1 MRYIVEPKVL
11 AAVLEEGRRAKEKL
25 QDHFRMPKFE
35 YKTVMP
41 EDAKEV
47 YRLCAIFG
55 DQEVIQRDGF
65 VAKEK

>member
-1 MRYIVEPKVL
+1 MKYRADPKVIE
-11 AAVLEEGRRAKEKL
+11 AVLEEGRREKEKFR
-25 QDHFRMPKFE
+25 DHFRMPKFE